1 MEQTDL
7 RTHPHASTRGLCGS
21 YEIAFIAGDRAPSS
35 PEGAKI
41 LTRADPALDRP
52 MILFQNIVEIL
63 HRSMSTVLLQSAL
76 GFELYDGWRVSG
88 LLVGVDHPRGG
99 MVRTSQGFGQKA
111 LGGHGVALGRK
122 KEVEGRPSG
131 IHRTIQVAPLALDPD
146 VGLGHPPTVV
156 GRSEP
161 QSQLALNFWGVT
173 LNPPPDGDVVDQK
186 STLSKEFLDVTVR
199 Q

>member
-1 MEQTDL
+1 MDRL
-7 RTHPHASTRGLCGS
+7 VARNCAPGAPKRT
-21 YEIAFIAGDRAPSS
+21 EM
-35 PEGAKI
+35 

-88 LLVGVDHPRGG
+88 LLVGVDHPR
-99 MVRTSQGFGQKA
+99 VRMRRASQGFGQKA

-146 VGLGHPPTVV
+146 V
-156 GRSEP
+156 
-161 QSQLALNFWGVT
+161 N
-173 LNPPPDGDVVDQK
+173 
-186 STLSKEFLDVTVR
+186 
-199 Q
+199 